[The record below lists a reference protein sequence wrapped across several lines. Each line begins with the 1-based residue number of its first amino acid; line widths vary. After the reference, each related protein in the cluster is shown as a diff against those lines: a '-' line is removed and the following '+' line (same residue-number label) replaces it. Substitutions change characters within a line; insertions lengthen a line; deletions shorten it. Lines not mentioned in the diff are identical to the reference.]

1 VSLALSRYRGLGPPT
16 PLVHRKNRFGT
27 NADRIARALLIA
39 SGLYVVVLIAC
50 WFLIP
55 LQPAEDLRVVELPP
69 ERFVVQP
76 APQVQLAPPP
86 ALIPDVAPQVAVRP
100 VEDLPRGMVNE
111 PMPKPLRERTETVA
125 PDAGKIGRQ
134 RAQEATAQLASA
146 TRSLDHALG
155 DLSAA
160 LQNSSDGTPEPSRRR
175 RARELGGG
183 RGDDQLGAVD
193 AGTPAGGSADL
204 EHSTVTGSIVAIG
217 TLAPAPPIAGDGT
230 GGADVHASAPGVHR
244 TNASLLAT
252 IQRYA
257 AGIQFCYENELN
269 REPGLR
275 GKLVVAIT
283 VSASGEV
290 TEASVVQNT
299 FASNRIASCALAQI
313 RQWKFPPIASGSTS
327 FQTPFVFTPPS
338 P

>member
-1 VSLALSRYRGLGPPT
+1 MSLVLSRSRGLGPPT
-16 PLVHRKNRFGT
+16 PLVHRKNRFGA
-27 NADRIARALLIA
+27 NVEHVARALLLA
-39 SGLYVVVLIAC
+39 SGLYVLVLIAC

-69 ERFVVQP
+69 QRYLVEP
-76 APQVQLAPPP
+76 APRVQLAPPP
-86 ALIPDVAPQVAVRP
+86 ALVPDVAPQVAVRP
-100 VEDLPRGMVNE
+100 VAELPQGNITE
-111 PMPKPLRERTETVA
+111 PLPKPLRERVEPIA

-160 LQNSSDGTPEPSRRR
+160 LRNSSDGAPEPSARR
-175 RARELGGG
+175 RARALGGG
-183 RGDDQLGAVD
+183 RGEDQLGAVD

-204 EHSTVTGSIVAIG
+204 EHSAVTGSIVAIG
-217 TLAPAPPIAGDGT
+217 TLAPAPPLPGDGA
-230 GGADVHASAPGVHR
+230 GGAEAHASAPGVHR

-269 REPGLR
+269 HEPGLR

-283 VSASGEV
+283 VSAGGEV
-290 TEASVVQNT
+290 TDASVVQNT
-299 FASNRIASCALAQI
+299 FGSNRIASCALAQI
-313 RQWKFPPIASGSTS
+313 RQWRFPPIASGSTS
-327 FQTPFVFTPPS
+327 FQTPFVFTPPN